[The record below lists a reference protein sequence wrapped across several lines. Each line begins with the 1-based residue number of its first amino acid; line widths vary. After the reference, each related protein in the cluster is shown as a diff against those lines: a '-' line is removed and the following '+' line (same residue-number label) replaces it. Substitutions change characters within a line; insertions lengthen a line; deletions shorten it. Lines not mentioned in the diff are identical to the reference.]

1 MASSKYAVCTDLK
14 AKTFQ
19 LTMLKLGANLL
30 SQSSAWWYS
39 GFFSCSPP
47 PAPDGWLSAI
57 VAFYAAEPND
67 KSLAQIQLSG
77 TWLMDL
83 PIDTAFTPAR
93 PIS

>member
-39 GFFSCSPP
+39 GFFFPVLRHRPP
-47 PAPDGWLSAI
+47 MAG
-57 VAFYAAEPND
+57 
-67 KSLAQIQLSG
+67 
-77 TWLMDL
+77 
-83 PIDTAFTPAR
+83 
-93 PIS
+93 